1 MRDHELT
8 ATHILFCG
16 QVWQFALRLLR
27 VFGLSF
33 SFVVLFR
40 RCFHI
45 MILCSC
51 LVIIEHHLWC
61 GFSHF
66 DLSLLLF
73 RPYGFVVGGGVVFAP
88 IKIAII
94 PALGSFLG
102 SKSGICTLLLVLG
115 FFAVF
120 DTWFISVLLLTCC
133 CVGRARSKLYCP
145 KSGAGLR
152 GKIREITA
160 DYADLTDD

>member
-1 MRDHELT
+1 MRDHELA

-16 QVWQFALRLLR
+16 QVGQFALWLLH

-33 SFVVLFR
+33 SFVILLR
-40 RCFHI
+40 HRFHI

-102 SKSGICTLLLVLG
+102 FKSGIRRLLVVFG

-120 DTWFISVLLLTCC
+120 GSRLI
-133 CVGRARSKLYCP
+133 
-145 KSGAGLR
+145 
-152 GKIREITA
+152 
-160 DYADLTDD
+160 